1 MLQLLAGGLISAV
14 DLVAGASCIH
24 PDCLDAS
31 LSRSLQVMN
40 IETVG
45 GHDYTSLCFASTCC
59 PFRLCRALLLTLE
72 GVPVEVHLCCALAA

>member
-1 MLQLLAGGLISAV
+1 MLQLLAGGLISAD

-24 PDCLDAS
+24 PHCLDAS

-45 GHDYTSLCFASTCC
+45 GHGCTTLCFASTCC
-59 PFRLCRALLLTLE
+59 PRLLCHALLLNLE
-72 GVPVEVHLCCALAA
+72 WCAACCVRL

>member
-1 MLQLLAGGLISAV
+1 MLQLLAGGLISAD

-24 PDCLDAS
+24 SECLDAS

-45 GHDYTSLCFASTCC
+45 GPHTHVLCQH
-59 PFRLCRALLLTLE
+59 LLPMSA
-72 GVPVEVHLCCALAA
+72 VPCIAVES

>member
-1 MLQLLAGGLISAV
+1 MLQLLAGGLISAD

-24 PDCLDAS
+24 SECLDAS

-45 GHDYTSLCFASTCC
+45 
-59 PFRLCRALLLTLE
+59 
-72 GVPVEVHLCCALAA
+72 